1 MDEFV
6 ENPDDSIRLDVFKCI
21 KSHLK
26 LNDFENA
33 KKFNEK
39 SLDKSIFPE

>member
-6 ENPDDSIRLDVFKCI
+6 ANPDDKIRLDVFKCI

-26 LNDFENA
+26 LNDY
-33 KKFNEK
+33 
-39 SLDKSIFPE
+39 